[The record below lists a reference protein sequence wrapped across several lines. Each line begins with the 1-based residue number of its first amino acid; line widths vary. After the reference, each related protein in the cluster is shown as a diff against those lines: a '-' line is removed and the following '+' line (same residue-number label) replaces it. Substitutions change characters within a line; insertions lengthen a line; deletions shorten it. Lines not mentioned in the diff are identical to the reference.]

1 MKDEQILN
9 FLRERNH
16 TKAFRLLYDYFPLIQ
31 KYVVQNNGNNEDAKD
46 LFQQA
51 LLVFYQKISEGKYD
65 HTAKISTFL
74 YAICRNN
81 WNKKL
86 TRGKERHHI
95 PLDEKHDLGFDDEN
109 LINEENQPTQSLK
122 DFLSEKIKELGDPCQ
137 SILIFHEFYKLSM
150 TNIAEKMGYKNEN
163 TVRQQKYKC
172 LIRLRKLIP
181 TDLKNAYLQEIQ

>member
-1 MKDEQILN
+1 MKDELILE
-9 FLRERNH
+9 LLKEGNH

-51 LLVFYQKISEGKYD
+51 LLVFYQKFSEGKYEY
-65 HTAKISTFL
+65 TAKISTFL

-95 PLDEKHDLGFDDEN
+95 SLDQQHHLTAD
-109 LINEENQPTQSLK
+109 EENYIEENYPKQSLK
-122 DFLSEKIKELGDPCQ
+122 KFLSEKIKELGDPCQ

-150 TNIAEKMGYKNEN
+150 TNIAQKMGYKNEN

>member
-1 MKDEQILN
+1 MKDEQVLK
-9 FLRERNH
+9 LLKEGNH
-16 TKAFRLLYDYFPLIQ
+16 SKAFQLLYDYFPLIQ
-31 KYVVQNNGNNEDAKD
+31 KYVVTNNGNNEDAKD

-51 LLVFYQKISEGKYD
+51 LLVFYQKFSEDKYE

-95 PLDEKHDLGFDDEN
+95 PLDQKHDLKE
-109 LINEENQPTQSLK
+109 EENDFFETGKPTQSLK
-122 DFLSEKIKELGDPCQ
+122 EFLSEKIKELGDPCQ

-172 LIRLRKLIP
+172 LARLRKLIP
-181 TDLKNAYLQEIQ
+181 TDLKDAYLQEIQ